1 MTKAQAWNK
10 PPHFRLYFLAL
21 LCFELQPLSLF
32 SQPIAPPGPPEVLIR
47 CDDIGMSH
55 AVNMAFKEVAE
66 SGLSFSASVMVP
78 CPWFFEA
85 AELLKKYPNVSVG
98 LHLTL
103 NAEWRELRWG
113 PVLGPEA
120 VPSLVDSL
128 GYFFGSRGAL
138 MAHEPNLKEVEREL
152 RAQIRRALAAGLKP
166 DYVDYHMGAAVAT
179 PELRVVVEKLAAEFG
194 LGISRYFREQD
205 AEGVYRALPPFKTDT
220 LVAIMNRL
228 TPGLRY
234 LLVFHV
240 GQETSELDALTDL
253 NTIGLS
259 DMSKHRNGERKALL
273 SSEFRDAL
281 KVRKATLLTYG
292 DLLRIDGTKGMKRP
306 TP

>member
-1 MTKAQAWNK
+1 MTKLKTWNK
-10 PPHFRLYFLAL
+10 YSQLLPYVLAL
-21 LCFELQPLSLF
+21 LSLESQPLPLF
-32 SQPIAPPGPPEVLIR
+32 SQSGAPLGPLEVLVR
-47 CDDIGMSH
+47 CNDIGMSH

-78 CPWFFEA
+78 CPWFSEA

-103 NAEWRELRWG
+103 NAEWREIRWG

-128 GYFFGSRGAL
+128 GYFFGSRAAL
-138 MAHEPNLKEVEREL
+138 MGHKPNLEEVEREL

-166 DYVDYHMGAAVAT
+166 DYVDYHMGAAVGT
-179 PELRVVVEKLAAEFG
+179 PELRAIVEKLAEEFG

-205 AEGVYRALPPFKTDT
+205 AEGVYRALPQFKTDT
-220 LVAIMNRL
+220 LVAIVNRL
-228 TPGLRY
+228 TPGSRY

-253 NTIGLS
+253 NTIGLA

-273 SSEFRDAL
+273 SKEFRDAL
-281 KVRKATLLTYG
+281 KLRKAILLKYG
-292 DLLRIDGTKGMKRP
+292 DLLRIDGTKGMRRP

>member
-1 MTKAQAWNK
+1 
-10 PPHFRLYFLAL
+10 
-21 LCFELQPLSLF
+21 
-32 SQPIAPPGPPEVLIR
+32 
-47 CDDIGMSH
+47 MSH

-66 SGLSFSASVMVP
+66 TGLSFSASVMVP
-78 CPWFFEA
+78 CPWFLEA

-103 NAEWRELRWG
+103 NAEWKELRWG

-138 MAHEPNLKEVEREL
+138 MAHDPNLKEVEREL

-166 DYVDYHMGAAVAT
+166 DYLDYHMGAAVGT
-179 PELRVVVEKLAAEFG
+179 PELRAIVEKLAGEFG

-205 AEGVYRALPPFKTDT
+205 VEGVYRALPQVKTDT
-220 LVAIMNRL
+220 LVAIVSCLM
-228 TPGLRY
+228 PGPRY
-234 LLVFHV
+234 LFVFHI
-240 GQETSELDALTDL
+240 GQETPELDVLTDL
-253 NTIGLS
+253 NSVGLS
-259 DMSKHRNGERKALL
+259 DMSKHRNGERKAVL
-273 SSEFRDAL
+273 SKEFRDVL
-281 KVRKATLLTYG
+281 KTKKARLLTYG
-292 DLLRIDGTKGMKRP
+292 DLLRLDGTKGMKRP